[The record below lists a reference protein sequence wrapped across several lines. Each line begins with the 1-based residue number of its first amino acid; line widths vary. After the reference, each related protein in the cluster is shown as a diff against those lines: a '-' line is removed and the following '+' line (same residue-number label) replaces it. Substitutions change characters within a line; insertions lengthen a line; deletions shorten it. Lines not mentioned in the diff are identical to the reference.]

1 MGQQQLLLVILVTIL
16 VGIATVVAI
25 NTMQESRVNA
35 NHDAVRQV
43 MLDASTRAQGYYI
56 KHESMGGGGKSFQ
69 NITMEVIEVEPDNEH
84 GTFSITDSGTD
95 SFTITAIPAAGGDN
109 IVGVVYADS
118 IEFVDP

>member
-1 MGQQQLLLVILVTIL
+1 MGQQQLLLIILVTVL
-16 VGIATVVAI
+16 VGIATIIAI
-25 NTMQESRVNA
+25 NTMQESRANA
-35 NHDAVRQV
+35 NYDAIRQTI
-43 MLDASTRAQGYYI
+43 LDASTRAQGYYM

-69 NITMEVIEVEPDNEH
+69 NITMGIIEVEPDNEH

>member
-1 MGQQQLLLVILVTIL
+1 MGQQQLFIVIMVTIL
-16 VGIATVVAI
+16 IGIATIIAI
-25 NTMQESRVNA
+25 NTMQDTRTNA

-43 MLDASTRAQGYYI
+43 ILDASTKAQGYYL
-56 KHESMGGGGKSFQ
+56 KHEIMGGGGKSFQ
-69 NITMEVIEVEPDNEH
+69 NITMEIIEIESENEH
-84 GTFSITDSGTD
+84 GTFSISDIGND

>member
-25 NTMQESRVNA
+25 NTMQESRANA
-35 NHDAVRQV
+35 NYDAVRQEI
-43 MLDASTRAQGYYI
+43 LDASVRAQGYYM
-56 KHESMGGGGKSFQ
+56 KNEMMGGGARSFQ
-69 NITMEVIEVEPDNEH
+69 NITMEIIELESDNEH